1 MIYPDFLKNGDTVGI
16 CAPSAGIGQED
27 FNEFDISLSHL
38 KKRGYSIYETASVR
52 SGLIESAPPAIR
64 GAELNELFVRD
75 DVKAVLCA
83 SGGDFLIT
91 MLPYIDAEAI
101 KASPKWIQGYS
112 DPTGLLYYVTTVLDI
127 ATIYGVNAGGFWME
141 KLHPSL
147 LDGLDLLGG
156 DIRPQNSFYLYEASR
171 SGRDGGYALSEKVE
185 WIAPN
190 GNVNVK
196 GRLIGGCLDC
206 INDIIGTR
214 FDGTLD
220 FIERYKDDGI
230 IWYFDIFAMKT
241 EAVHNLLFKM
251 KDMGYFEH
259 AKGFVFGRVVFPGS
273 FTGLSYIEAAQKIL
287 GDAPMI
293 FEADIGHVPPKM
305 TLINGALATV
315 ECYDKK
321 GKISMI
327 LK

>member
-1 MIYPDFLKNGDTVGI
+1 
-16 CAPSAGIGQED
+16 
-27 FNEFDISLSHL
+27 
-38 KKRGYSIYETASVR
+38 
-52 SGLIESAPPAIR
+52 
-64 GAELNELFVRD
+64 
-75 DVKAVLCA
+75 
-83 SGGDFLIT
+83 
-91 MLPYIDAEAI
+91 
-101 KASPKWIQGYS
+101 
-112 DPTGLLYYVTTVLDI
+112 
-127 ATIYGVNAGGFWME
+127 
-141 KLHPSL
+141 
-147 LDGLDLLGG
+147 
-156 DIRPQNSFYLYEASR
+156 
-171 SGRDGGYALSEKVE
+171 
-185 WIAPN
+185 
-190 GNVNVK
+190 
-196 GRLIGGCLDC
+196 
-206 INDIIGTR
+206 
-214 FDGTLD
+214 
-220 FIERYKDDGI
+220 
-230 IWYFDIFAMKT
+230 MKT